1 MGQREMTRQKRQNP
15 RYVHEYVN
23 RHSKTVFY
31 LRRPG
36 HKKQRLEIPDEV
48 LPWSPKFMAIYEA
61 ALSDEPAPII
71 LGASRTVPGTVN
83 AALVSYYQ
91 CAAFTKGLAS
101 STQSNRR
108 AILERFRVE
117 HGDKRISLMH
127 SEALQKIIDRKTP
140 AAARN
145 FRKAMRGFLK
155 HCISLKLMKVDP
167 LGSVELVKMKT
178 KGHHPWES
186 DECAKFEAFYPVG
199 TRERLAYELLLQAG
213 QSRCDVVRM
222 GRQHIRQ
229 GLLSMRRQK
238 TDVPF
243 NVTVMPRLQEAI
255 DAMPASNYLTFLV
268 TAHGKPFTAAGFGNW
283 FRDVCRAAKLPAR
296 CTSHGLRKAAATY
309 LAEEGATDFQLM
321 AWFGWSSI
329 SQAQV
334 YTKAANGKRMAR
346 SAGKLIS
353 GTGIGSPIDPVSQ
366 NEEEVVEN
374 TGVRK

>member
-1 MGQREMTRQKRQNP
+1 M
-15 RYVHEYVN
+15 
-23 RHSKTVFY
+23 
-31 LRRPG
+31 
-36 HKKQRLEIPDEV
+36 
-48 LPWSPKFMAIYEA
+48 
-61 ALSDEPAPII
+61 
-71 LGASRTVPGTVN
+71 PGTVN

-91 CAAFTKGLAS
+91 SSAFTKGLGE
-101 STQSNRR
+101 STQQNRR
-108 AILERFRVE
+108 AILERFREE
-117 HGDKRISLMH
+117 HGDKRVAYMH
-127 SEALQKIIDRKTP
+127 TVALQKIIDKKTP

-145 FRKAMRGFLK
+145 FKKAMRGFIK
-155 HCISLKLMKVDP
+155 HCISLRLIKVDP
-167 LGSVELVKMKT
+167 LAGIELVKMKT

-186 DECAKFEAFYPVG
+186 NECAQYEEHYPFG
-199 TRERLAYELLLQAG
+199 TRARLAYELLLQAS

-229 GLLSMRRQK
+229 GMMSMRRQK

-255 DAMPASNYLTFLV
+255 DAMPVCDHLTFLV
-268 TAHGKPFTAAGFGNW
+268 TAQGKPFTAAGFGNW
-283 FRDVCRAAKLPAR
+283 FRDMCRAAKLPER

-309 LAEEGATDFQLM
+309 LAEQGATDHQLM

-334 YTKAANGKRMAR
+334 YTKAANGKRMGR

-366 NEEEVVEN
+366 NEVQAIEN
-374 TGVRK
+374 TGAGK